1 MSGQAPSLLVHAFL
15 FMAGGTK
22 LPRQETRR
30 EVYDHVKAYPGLH
43 LSEIARQL
51 GIPTNHAKYHLRRL
65 EKDGL
70 VSSLKE
76 DGYWRF
82 FPRADG
88 SVGTRDLV
96 DREDKRRLAMLRR
109 PKPLH
114 IVIHLLSQGEATHGE
129 LTEALDVAGATAH
142 YHLQRME
149 EAGLLDRRPDG
160 RKVYYALSRPEEMA
174 TLLERYEPPDE
185 LVSGFLDAWE
195 DMTLW

>member
-1 MSGQAPSLLVHAFL
+1 MTSLLHRLAAHGFL
-15 FMAGGTK
+15 LMAGETD

-30 EVYDHVKAYPGLH
+30 AVYDHVRTYPGLH

-96 DREDKRRLAMLRR
+96 DREEKRLLAMLRR
-109 PKPLH
+109 PNPLH
-114 IVIHLLSQGEATHGE
+114 ITLHLLSAGEATHGE

-149 EAGLLDRRPDG
+149 DAGMLERRPDG
-160 RKVYYALSRPEEMA
+160 RRVYYALARPDEVA
-174 TLLERYEPPDE
+174 RLLERYEPPDE
-185 LVSGFLDAWE
+185 LVAGFLDAWE
-195 DMTLW
+195 DVSLW